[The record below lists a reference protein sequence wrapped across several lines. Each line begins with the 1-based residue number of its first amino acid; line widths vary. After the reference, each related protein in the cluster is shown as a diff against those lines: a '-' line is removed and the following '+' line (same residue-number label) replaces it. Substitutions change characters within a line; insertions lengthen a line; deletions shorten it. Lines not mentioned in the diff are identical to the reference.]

1 MELTKLGDG
10 TGQVHDVL
18 AAFGEGIKANKEG
31 VGGYLPLVFGLSFV
45 VEVGILELGADVK
58 SE

>member
-1 MELTKLGDG
+1 
-10 TGQVHDVL
+10 VHDVL